1 MPDGT
6 VTMQDP
12 RLLAERWQAYRQ
24 ANPRSRTRDTAAALG
39 VSEGELLATAVSGRG
54 PAGKEMGQ
62 GAATRLLP
70 RWKTL
75 VEALP
80 RLGTIMALT
89 RNEHCVHEKTGRF
102 DQIQLS
108 DAGGVVLDPQIDLRI
123 FFSRWHHGF
132 ALTEPEGRRSLQV
145 FDADGTA
152 VHKIYLKQEGGE
164 AAFDALVAE
173 FAAPDQAP
181 GLAVSAPRA
190 IPADKPDS
198 TIDAAKLT
206 EEWRALKDTH
216 DFFGLLKRHG
226 AGREQAFRLVPDEF
240 AREVPRLSFSKALT
254 LAANDGL
261 PIMVFVGSP
270 GVIQIHT
277 GPVQRVQA
285 MGPWQN
291 VLDADFNLHLME
303 PGVARCWLVRK
314 PTTDGIVTSLE
325 IYDKDGQ
332 QIAWMFGARKPGIPE
347 KPEWPVL
354 AEAAARP

>member
-1 MPDGT
+1 
-6 VTMQDP
+6 
-12 RLLAERWQAYRQ
+12 
-24 ANPRSRTRDTAAALG
+24 
-39 VSEGELLATAVSGRG
+39 
-54 PAGKEMGQ
+54 
-62 GAATRLLP
+62 
-70 RWKTL
+70 
-75 VEALP
+75 
-80 RLGTIMALT
+80 MALT

-108 DAGGVVLDPQIDLRI
+108 DTGGVVLDPQIDLRI

-173 FAAPDQAP
+173 FTAPEQEP
-181 GLAVSAPRA
+181 GLAVCAPRA
-190 IPADKPDS
+190 IPVDKPDGE
-198 TIDAAKLT
+198 IDAAKLA

-226 AGREQAFRLVPDEF
+226 AGREQAFRLVPDAF
-240 AREVPRLSFSKALT
+240 AREVPRLSFSRALT
-254 LAANDGL
+254 LAAESGL

-270 GVIQIHT
+270 GVIQIHS

-291 VLDADFNLHLME
+291 VLDSDFNLHLME

-314 PTTDGIVTSLE
+314 PTTDGTVTSLE

-332 QIAWMFGARKPGIPE
+332 QIAWMFGARKPGVPE
-347 KPEWPVL
+347 KAEWPVL

>member
-12 RLLAERWQAYRQ
+12 RLLAERWLAYRQ
-24 ANPRSRTRDTAAALG
+24 ENPRSRTRDTAAALG
-39 VSEGELLATAVSGRG
+39 VSEGELLATAVGASG
-54 PAGKEMGQ
+54 AGQ
-62 GAATRLLP
+62 GVATRLLP
-70 RWKTL
+70 RWKAL

-80 RLGTIMALT
+80 RLGIVMVLT
-89 RNEHCVHEKTGRF
+89 RNEHCVHEKVGRF
-102 DQIQLS
+102 DKIELS
-108 DAGGVVLDPQIDLRI
+108 DAGGVTLDPQIDLRI

-132 ALTEPEGRRSLQV
+132 ALVEAEGRRSLQF

-152 VHKIYLKQEGGE
+152 VHKVYLKEAGGE

-173 FAAPDQAP
+173 FAAPNQDP
-181 GLAVSAPRA
+181 GIAVAERRPLPVDR
-190 IPADKPDS
+190 PDGEINS
-198 TIDAAKLT
+198 AKLT

-254 LAANDGL
+254 LAARDGL

-277 GPVQRVQA
+277 GPVQRVQQ

-291 VLDADFNLHLME
+291 VLDSDFNLHLME
-303 PGVARCWLVRK
+303 PGIARCWLVRK

-325 IYDKDGQ
+325 IYDAQGQ
-332 QIAWMFGARKPGIPE
+332 QIAWMFGARKPGVPE
-347 KPEWPVL
+347 KAEWPVL
-354 AEAAARP
+354 AEAATHP

>member
-6 VTMQDP
+6 ATMQDP
-12 RLLAERWQAYRQ
+12 RLLADRWQAYKQ

-39 VSEGELLATAVSGRG
+39 VSEGELLATLVGG
-54 PAGKEMGQ
+54 GVTGQ

-70 RWKTL
+70 RWKAL

-102 DQIQLS
+102 DQVQVS
-108 DAGGVVLDPQIDLRI
+108 DMGGVVLDPEIDLRI

-132 ALTEPEGRRSLQV
+132 ALTEAEGRRSLQF

-152 VHKIYLKQEGGE
+152 VHKIYLKQDGGE
-164 AAFDALVAE
+164 AVFDALVTE
-173 FAAPDQAP
+173 FAAAEQQP
-181 GLAVSAPRA
+181 GLQVSAAREIA
-190 IPADKPDS
+190 ADQPDS
-198 TIDAAKLT
+198 EIDAAKLT

-240 AREVPRLSFSKALT
+240 AREVPRLAFSKALA
-254 LAANDGL
+254 LAAERKL

-277 GPVQRVQA
+277 GPVERVQA

-291 VLDADFNLHLME
+291 VLDPTFNLHLME
-303 PGVARCWLVRK
+303 PGIARCWLVRK

-325 IYDKDGQ
+325 IYDAKGQ
-332 QIAWMFGARKPGIPE
+332 QIAWMFGARKPGVPE
-347 KPEWPVL
+347 KAEWPVL
-354 AEAAARP
+354 AGAACQP